1 MFVQKCIKR
10 GTISICHRWSV
21 VVCLFCY
28 ATFFCMIYFLPV
40 QLKSNIRVNF
50 PLESPMNLRP
60 GGYEDTFEIRIK
72 NSNFNSDVKDENESR
87 FINNKN
93 EYLVNVNNDENV
105 DKDQTQILE
114 EVFKKADTDK
124 NGKLDSKE
132 LSLWIRQKIIEHIT
146 TAVSNNYGLFSLID
160 RNPRN
165 GVVTWKEYHSYFLK
179 KRGFS
184 RKYVRN
190 HDEKRHKG
198 LERSLKEQIMRD
210 KASWMEAARTN
221 PDALTVD
228 EFLAFTHPESSATN
242 QLALVDELFDKF
254 DRDGDELLTEDEFAV
269 LQTEAGGD
277 EDTAVVVVR
286 QDENERRAEFR
297 RSIDTNGD
305 GRADRRE
312 LLHYVAPQS
321 PRHSEHEAEA
331 LVALAD
337 NDQDGSLSLDEILAH
352 PNLFLKS
359 KMVDTAR
366 SFHDEFK

>member
-1 MFVQKCIKR
+1 
-10 GTISICHRWSV
+10 
-21 VVCLFCY
+21 
-28 ATFFCMIYFLPV
+28 
-40 QLKSNIRVNF
+40 
-50 PLESPMNLRP
+50 
-60 GGYEDTFEIRIK
+60 
-72 NSNFNSDVKDENESR
+72 
-87 FINNKN
+87 
-93 EYLVNVNNDENV
+93 
-105 DKDQTQILE
+105 
-114 EVFKKADTDK
+114 
-124 NGKLDSKE
+124 
-132 LSLWIRQKIIEHIT
+132 
-146 TAVSNNYGLFSLID
+146 
-160 RNPRN
+160 
-165 GVVTWKEYHSYFLK
+165 
-179 KRGFS
+179 
-184 RKYVRN
+184 
-190 HDEKRHKG
+190 
-198 LERSLKEQIMRD
+198 MRD

-242 QLALVDELFDKF
+242 QLALVDELYDKF
-254 DRDGDELLTEDEFAV
+254 DRDGDELLTEDEFAI

-286 QDENERRAEFR
+286 QDENERRVEFR